1 MDSQRLLE
9 PKANDWKISRDG
21 EQMRMTGERR
31 DGLILLLMGA
41 LAFVILGIA
50 WQRISRIEMGDFKV
64 VYYGARVLIQ
74 NGDPYNERDALRVYH
89 AEERELPFDS
99 QVDTQAIT
107 RFFYPPTALA
117 FTVPFAALGS
127 VAAKTLWLIL
137 SAGSLILA
145 AILTWDLAAGFAPVL
160 SGALLGFMLA
170 NSIWL
175 FLVCNSAGIVISFCA
190 IATWCFLR
198 ERYIGAGILCL
209 AISLALKPNDAALVW
224 LFFLLAGGT
233 LRKRALQTA
242 AVVVVLSLP
251 AVLWVTHVAPH
262 WPQELKANMAI
273 FTGVGGM
280 ADPAVTGMAGRNMD
294 CVVELQSDVSIFFGN
309 PGTYNL
315 ITYAIWI
322 PLMLVW
328 AFFSLRMKPGRARSL
343 LALAAIAPLTML
355 PSYHLQH
362 DAKLMMLSIPAC
374 AMLWARRGWIGWSAM
389 LITGAGV
396 VINGDMF
403 SGARVLLTHAFI
415 IPEPNFTSRL
425 TTVLLTRQAPLIV
438 FAMAI
443 FFLIAMAMCYLERSR
458 TSSGRSMPEST
469 SLPAQFE
476 SH

>member
-1 MDSQRLLE
+1 
-9 PKANDWKISRDG
+9 
-21 EQMRMTGERR
+21 MTMTRERR
-31 DGLILLLMGA
+31 DGLLLLLMGA
-41 LAFVILGIA
+41 LVFVIFGIA

-64 VYYGARVLIQ
+64 VYYGSRCLIE
-74 NGDPYNERDALRVYH
+74 NGDPYSERDVLRVYH

-117 FTVPFAALGS
+117 FTVPFAAMGLG
-127 VAAKTLWLIL
+127 AAKTLWLIV

-145 AILTWDLAAGFAPVL
+145 AILIWDLAAGFAPVL

-175 FLVCNSAGIVISFCA
+175 FLICNSAAIAISFCA
-190 IATWCFLR
+190 IATWCFFR
-198 ERYIGAGILCL
+198 ERYIAGGVLCL

-251 AVLWVTHVAPH
+251 VILWVTHAAPH
-262 WPQELKANMAI
+262 WPQELKANMAS

-294 CVVELQSDVSIFFGN
+294 CVVELQSDLAIFFGS
-309 PGTYNL
+309 PRVFNL

-322 PLMLVW
+322 PLVLVW
-328 AFFSLRMKPGRARSL
+328 AFLSLRMKPGIVRSW

-403 SGARVLLTHAFI
+403 SGARVLLTRAFI
-415 IPEPNFTSRL
+415 VPEPNFTSRL
-425 TTVLLTRQAPLIV
+425 TTILLTRQAPLIL
-438 FAMAI
+438 FAMAVY
-443 FFLIAMAMCYLERSR
+443 FLMVMAMYYRERSR
-458 TSSGRSMPEST
+458 TSRGRPLPEGASQP
-469 SLPAQFE
+469 PAQFE
-476 SH
+476 LH